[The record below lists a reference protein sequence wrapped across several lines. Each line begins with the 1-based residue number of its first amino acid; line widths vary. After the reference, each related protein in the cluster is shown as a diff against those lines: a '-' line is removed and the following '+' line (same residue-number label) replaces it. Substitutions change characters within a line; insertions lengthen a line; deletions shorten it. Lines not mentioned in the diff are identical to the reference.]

1 MTTIRKHIPYDVMEE
16 LEALVE
22 AHIEKAAVS
31 KQRLSREQAMVE
43 AIGNRPDLY
52 ARYEKERLE
61 GRYARQEER
70 PVPPLTSR
78 GSAREQLVD
87 LARTRA
93 ARVSKRAGESD
104 EQHLARFL
112 DSDEGRRLYAAYE
125 RV

>member
-1 MTTIRKHIPYDVMEE
+1 MTTIRKIVPSDVMEE
-16 LEALVE
+16 LDQLAE

-70 PVPPLTSR
+70 PWPEEKHRMLELIRIAEIKTVAE
-78 GSAREQLVD
+78 GGD
-87 LARTRA
+87 
-93 ARVSKRAGESD
+93 AGW
-104 EQHLARFL
+104 
-112 DSDEGRRLYAAYE
+112 GWW
-125 RV
+125 